1 MCVASVPE
9 NITAKNGL
17 LYVGDRQVGL
27 PEADELARKYGYLY
41 AERLVKFLEFKKE
54 VSMKLSDYQ
63 KYIGKTA
70 LFRVRLAGVG
80 LSFKVKIL
88 DVKHVYGKIRYLLEP
103 VAGCGS
109 AWVENGNLV
118 ID

>member
-1 MCVASVPE
+1 MS
-9 NITAKNGL
+9 L
-17 LYVGDRQVGL
+17 L
-27 PEADELARKYGYLY
+27 E
-41 AERLVKFLEFKKE
+41 
-54 VSMKLSDYQ
+54 YQ

-80 LSFKVKIL
+80 LSFKIKIV
-88 DVKHVYGKIRYLLEP
+88 DVKQAYGNIRFLIEP
-103 VAGCGS
+103 VSGCGS